1 MPHCFFF
8 VHGYLPDSLLTVIL
22 VPVIK
27 NKAGNINSIDNY
39 RPIALASILSKVIEN
54 IILVRIQ
61 LQLETN
67 PNQFGFKRNH
77 STDQCI
83 YALKEVVNLYMSLKS
98 CVYTCFL
105 DASKAFD
112 RVNHTILFEKL
123 AKRGVPSYIL
133 RLLIFWYQ
141 HQNMCVKWGSL
152 TSDLFSVSNGVRQ
165 GSILSPHF
173 FNVYVDD
180 LSSKLNKLNV
190 GCVIGNFITNHLLY
204 ADDIVLISPSSA
216 GLKKL
221 LAVCEK
227 FGDDNDMLFNASKSA
242 IMFFKSSYISEF
254 NIPSFRLNDNFI
266 DVVNKFKYLGHF
278 ISDDLSD
285 KDDIERQRKKLYAQG
300 NSIIRKFHMCT
311 LETKLV
317 LFNTYCSSMYT
328 VQLWTKYTQ
337 TAISK
342 LYTAYH
348 NILKSLIGVNKREH
362 TSPIC
367 VNLNVR
373 SCPAVIRNLVFRF
386 MNRLHTSNNMIIN
399 SICSSSCFYKSQM
412 WKHWRSLLYTNL

>member
-1 MPHCFFF
+1 M
-8 VHGYLPDSLLTVIL
+8 IL

-133 RLLIFWYQ
+133 RLLICWYQ

-180 LSSKLNKLNV
+180 LSSK
-190 GCVIGNFITNHLLY
+190 
-204 ADDIVLISPSSA
+204 
-216 GLKKL
+216 
-221 LAVCEK
+221 
-227 FGDDNDMLFNASKSA
+227 
-242 IMFFKSSYISEF
+242 
-254 NIPSFRLNDNFI
+254 
-266 DVVNKFKYLGHF
+266 
-278 ISDDLSD
+278 
-285 KDDIERQRKKLYAQG
+285 
-300 NSIIRKFHMCT
+300 
-311 LETKLV
+311 
-317 LFNTYCSSMYT
+317 
-328 VQLWTKYTQ
+328 
-337 TAISK
+337 
-342 LYTAYH
+342 
-348 NILKSLIGVNKREH
+348 
-362 TSPIC
+362 
-367 VNLNVR
+367 
-373 SCPAVIRNLVFRF
+373 
-386 MNRLHTSNNMIIN
+386 
-399 SICSSSCFYKSQM
+399 
-412 WKHWRSLLYTNL
+412 